1 MPATIGVWS
10 PTVQEVQL
18 HSVVDSLLVRM
29 HVISLFNE
37 TTVLLL
43 FNACLF
49 HSVPKLVELVSE
61 LQDVIDWRT
70 FGLHLGIRMPK
81 LESIKADYQTLAE
94 RRTEMLNEWQKNVT
108 PTWSAVVQAL
118 PAIEMRQLA
127 SDLAQKHG
135 S

>member
-1 MPATIGVWS
+1 MS
-10 PTVQEVQL
+10 
-18 HSVVDSLLVRM
+18 
-29 HVISLFNE
+29 
-37 TTVLLL
+37 
-43 FNACLF
+43 
-49 HSVPKLVELVSE
+49 HSVPELVELVSE

-81 LESIKADYQTLAE
+81 LESIKADYQTLTE
-94 RRTEMLNEWQKNVT
+94 RRIEMLNEWQKNVT

-118 PAIEMRQLA
+118 AAIEMRQLA

>member
-1 MPATIGVWS
+1 M
-10 PTVQEVQL
+10 
-18 HSVVDSLLVRM
+18 
-29 HVISLFNE
+29 
-37 TTVLLL
+37 
-43 FNACLF
+43 
-49 HSVPKLVELVSE
+49 SE

-81 LESIKADYQTLAE
+81 LESIKADYQTLTE
-94 RRTEMLNEWQKNVT
+94 RRIEMLNEWQKNVT

-118 PAIEMRQLA
+118 AAIEMRQLA

>member
-1 MPATIGVWS
+1 M
-10 PTVQEVQL
+10 L
-18 HSVVDSLLVRM
+18 DSLLVRM

-37 TTVLLL
+37 TTILLL

-81 LESIKADYQTLAE
+81 LESIKVDYQTLAE
-94 RRTEMLNEWQKNVT
+94 CRVEMLSEWQKNVT

-118 PAIEMRQLA
+118 AAVDMRHLA
-127 SDLAQKHG
+127 SDLAQKYG
-135 S
+135 L